1 MGDHGVS
8 SNVVNLMDAL
18 VWWTKRPQ
26 AQKKS
31 NGKTAAKRKVIAR
44 PSLSCDGGALR
55 HARRLTSEVALYSS
69 NS

>member
-1 MGDHGVS
+1 MASADL
-8 SNVVNLMDAL
+8 VNLMDAL

-31 NGKTAAKRKVIAR
+31 KGKNCGQAQSDREALAFSE
-44 PSLSCDGGALR
+44 PGDGGALR
-55 HARRLTSEVALYSS
+55 HARRLTSEAALYSS

>member
-1 MGDHGVS
+1 MGDHSVS

-18 VWWTKRPQ
+18 VWWTK

-31 NGKTAAKRKVIAR
+31 KGKTAAKRSDREALAFSE
-44 PSLSCDGGALR
+44 PGDGGALR
-55 HARRLTSEVALYSS
+55 HARRLTSEAALYSS

>member
-8 SNVVNLMDAL
+8 SLVNLMDAL

-31 NGKTAAKRKVIAR
+31 KGKTAAKRKVIAR
-44 PSLSCDGGALR
+44 PSLSANLATA
-55 HARRLTSEVALYSS
+55 ARCAMQED
-69 NS
+69 